1 MMFKLLLNYK
11 ELVVFI
17 IVCWNLIYFGIEL
30 ISSYS
35 EIVRSVWGG
44 YWNCIG
50 KKVYCIN
57 INLL

>member
-35 EIVRSVWGG
+35 EIVRSMWGG
-44 YWNCIG
+44 YWNSNG
-50 KKVYCIN
+50 KYSVLY
-57 INLL
+57 